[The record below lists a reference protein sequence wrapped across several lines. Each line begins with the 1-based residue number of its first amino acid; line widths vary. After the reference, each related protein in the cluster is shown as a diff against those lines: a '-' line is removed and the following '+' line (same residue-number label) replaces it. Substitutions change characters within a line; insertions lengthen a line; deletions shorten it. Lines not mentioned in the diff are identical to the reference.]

1 MKINFNCRFYKGVK
15 PCDYNKKEGV
25 ICENCSYYNPYNKKI
40 LIIKLDAIGDVLR
53 TTCILQGL
61 KKKYP
66 DSYIEWITCSN
77 SIELLKNN
85 PYIDEVLE
93 YNLDSYL
100 KLQNTYYD
108 LVINPSND
116 NISSSLLTF
125 VKGKT
130 KKGFGID
137 KNGSIYP
144 INDKA
149 KKWLLMGIFDC
160 VKKEN
165 KESYQRIVA
174 DMVGIEKENLDI
186 ILELTDQEKE
196 FSKKLKRR
204 WGLKDYK
211 IIGINTGSG
220 MRWPQKMISTEQII
234 TLINKIQKI
243 EKVKILL
250 LGGPEERN
258 KNREIIEKTQNVI
271 DTGCDNSLREFC
283 AIVSLCDMVIC
294 GDTLALH
301 IASGLRKKT
310 IALFGPTSS
319 AEIEDYEFIIKIQ
332 SDIDCLCCYSI
343 CKKHPNCMD
352 LVDMDKMVKI
362 VKKESK

>member
-1 MKINFNCRFYKGVK
+1 MKINFDCRFYKGVK

-25 ICENCSYYNPYNKKI
+25 VCENCPYYKSYDNKI

-53 TTCILQGL
+53 TTCILKGL

-66 DSYIEWITCSN
+66 DSYIEWITRSN
-77 SIELLKNN
+77 AVDLLNNN

-100 KLQNTYYD
+100 KLQNTDYD

-116 NISSSLLTF
+116 NISSSLLTI
-125 VKGKT
+125 VKGKI
-130 KKGFGID
+130 KKGFGVD
-137 KNGSIYP
+137 KKGSIYP
-144 INDKA
+144 INEEA
-149 KKWLLMGIFDC
+149 KQWLLMGIFDC

-165 KESYQRIVA
+165 MESYQRIVA

-196 FSKKLKRR
+196 YSKELKRR
-204 WGLKDYK
+204 WRLKGYK

-220 MRWPQKMISTEQII
+220 MRWPQKMISTEQTI
-234 TLINKIQKI
+234 TLINKIQKV
-243 EKVKILL
+243 EKVKVLL

-258 KNREIIEKTQNVI
+258 KNRDIIEKTQNVI

-283 AIVSLCDMVIC
+283 AIVSLCDVVIC

-301 IASGLRKKT
+301 IASGLRKR
-310 IALFGPTSS
+310 IVALFGPTSY
-319 AEIEDYEFIIKIQ
+319 AEIENYEFITKIQ
-332 SDIDCLCCYSI
+332 SDINCLCCYSS
-343 CKKHPNCMD
+343 CNKHPNCMD
-352 LVDMDKMVKI
+352 LIDMDKITEMI
-362 VKKESK
+362 